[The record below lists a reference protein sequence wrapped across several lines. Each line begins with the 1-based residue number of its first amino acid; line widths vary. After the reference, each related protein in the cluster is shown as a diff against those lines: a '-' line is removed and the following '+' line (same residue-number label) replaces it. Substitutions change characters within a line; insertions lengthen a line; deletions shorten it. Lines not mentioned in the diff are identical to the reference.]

1 MTVVTEAL
9 GWTAAACVVG
19 LHLPQVWRTV
29 VHGRTEG
36 VPAARAWVAIV
47 VALVWFGYGVFGGG
61 LVQLVLNGTCI
72 VLNALLLRRLVP
84 SRRHA
89 AVGIALTVLAG
100 AAVLVVGSVGG
111 MLPLGVVGALV
122 GTVVYLPQLLA
133 LRSAVEVDGVSTVSL
148 WLQAA
153 SGSCWI
159 GYGVLRDEVVV
170 WSPNVAVL
178 LVTAWTLALLRVR
191 RSGLVLAPS
200 LSA

>member
-1 MTVVTEAL
+1 MTLVSEAL

-29 VHGRTEG
+29 VHGRSAG
-36 VPAARAWVAIV
+36 VPASRAWVAIG
-47 VALVWFGYGVFGGG
+47 VALVWLGYGAFGGG
-61 LVQLVLNGTCI
+61 LVQVVLNGTCL
-72 VLNALLLRRLVP
+72 VLNGLLLRRLVP
-84 SRRHA
+84 HRRHA
-89 AVGIALTVLAG
+89 VVGTALTALAA
-100 AAVLVVGSVGG
+100 AAVLLVGSTAG
-111 MLPLGVVGALV
+111 MLALGVIGAVV

-133 LRSAVEVDGVSTVSL
+133 LRAAVEVDGVSAVSL
-148 WLQAA
+148 WLQGV
-153 SGSCWI
+153 SGACWI

-191 RSGLVLAPS
+191 RTGLGLAPS